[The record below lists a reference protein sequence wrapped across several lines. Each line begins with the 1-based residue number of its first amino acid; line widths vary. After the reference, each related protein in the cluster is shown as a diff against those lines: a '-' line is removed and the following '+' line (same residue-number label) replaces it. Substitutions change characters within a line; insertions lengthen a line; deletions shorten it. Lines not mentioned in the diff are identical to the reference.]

1 MGYLAEKVAYL
12 KGLAEGMK
20 VDADTAEGKMIV
32 KILDVLEEM
41 SENIE
46 GLTEEVT
53 DNEERLDDLEDFAD
67 EVFEILYD
75 DGHGDG
81 CSCGHDCDCD
91 CDRDDEDDEYD
102 FLDDYDEDGDDP
114 EFYEV
119 VCPHCDEKVYF
130 DVESCSDR
138 CIGSVCILCEAEG
151 ANFGACIPVQ

>member
-91 CDRDDEDDEYD
+91 CDCDDEDDEYD

-130 DVESCSDR
+130 DEDMIDDGNLFCPNCQSEIHLED
-138 CIGSVCILCEAEG
+138 
-151 ANFGACIPVQ
+151 